1 MLTQILI
8 VDDQERLLRVL
19 RLGLKELGY
28 EVRTAGNGEAA
39 LKEIYSN
46 PPDIVVT
53 DMQMPAM
60 NGIELIY
67 EMERLQI
74 DIPIVVMT
82 AHADV
87 DSAVRSFKHGAKDYI
102 QKPFTTEELHKL
114 VKELLAKAAKPLESQ
129 FELHPKMD
137 QAERESILKALKA
150 SGGVKSKAA
159 KLLKVSERTLW
170 YKIKKYRI

>member
-1 MLTQILI
+1 MPVKILI

-28 EVRTAGNGEAA
+28 EVRTADNGEAA
-39 LKEIYSN
+39 LKEIYAAT
-46 PPDIVVT
+46 PDIVVT
-53 DMQMPAM
+53 DMQMPLM

-67 EMERLQI
+67 EMERLQL

-87 DSAVRSFKHGAKDYI
+87 NSAVKSFKHGAKDYI
-102 QKPFTTEELHKL
+102 QKPFTAEELHK
-114 VKELLAKAAKPLESQ
+114 VIKELLARGPKPQENQ
-129 FELHPKMD
+129 FELQEKKD
-137 QAERESILKALKA
+137 QAERDSILKALRA
-150 SGGVKSKAA
+150 TGNVKSEAA